1 MSEIKQFII
10 RALILVVVLLSF
22 NVKAFGQ
29 SNENFTQYVLN
40 PMSINPAYAGGQEAL
55 NVSLFYGK
63 QWVGIEGSPQ
73 NMAFS
78 IDAPLVNQKLGLGLM
93 LANEQFGVTKQ
104 NDISTN
110 YAFRILFPK
119 SVLSFGLGANLKLL
133 NSTYSDLTALDPGD
147 EIYLQNAKTY
157 ALANFSFGVHY
168 MGKNLFAG
176 FSIPQLLSYNFD
188 IDQDKYLNVNDFN
201 KYRYLLNTGYKIKA
215 TNSLAIIP
223 SVLLQYSKL
232 NVSNNLLYDL
242 NTLLSYNDLLSIGG
256 SYQNSRSFATLF
268 QIKPNKQLS
277 IAYSYSIETSRLSRY
292 TSGSHQI
299 LLKYIFKYKVYA
311 PNSLIF

>member
-1 MSEIKQFII
+1 MNRMKQPIIKS
-10 RALILVVVLLSF
+10 LIAFAVLITL
-22 NVKAFGQ
+22 NVNILAQ
-29 SNENFTQYVLN
+29 SAANFTQYVLN
-40 PMSINPAYAGGQEAL
+40 PMSINPAFAGGQDAL

-63 QWVGIEGSPQ
+63 QWTGIEGSPES
-73 NMAFS
+73 MAFS

-93 LANEQFGVTKQ
+93 LTNEQFGVSKQ
-104 NDISTN
+104 NEVSTN
-110 YAFRILFPK
+110 YAFRILSSQ
-119 SVLSFGLGANLKLL
+119 SVLSLGLGASLKLT
-133 NSTYSDLTALDPGD
+133 NSTYSDLIALEPGD
-147 EIYLQNAKTY
+147 EMFLQDSKTY

-168 MGKNLFAG
+168 AVKNFFAG
-176 FSIPQLLSYNFD
+176 VSIPQLLNYNFD
-188 IDQDKYLNVNDFN
+188 VDQDKYLNVNDFN

-215 TNSLAIIP
+215 SNSLAIIP

-232 NVSNNLLYDL
+232 NVSNNFLYDL
-242 NTLLSYNDLLSIGG
+242 NTLLSYNDLLCIGG
-256 SYQNSRSFATLF
+256 SYQKNRSFATLF